1 MLMPRQRKQS
11 YRCFLF
17 SFCIS
22 FHYYCSLQLFCSIAI
37 LNSSLSIVNLQ
48 AELAA
53 LMYQRSRLVR
63 LRGPDGRYTF
73 GAVGEA
79 EVVSAKG

>member
-1 MLMPRQRKQS
+1 M
-11 YRCFLF
+11 
-17 SFCIS
+17 
-22 FHYYCSLQLFCSIAI
+22 
-37 LNSSLSIVNLQ
+37 VNLQ